1 MKNKILIVLTTIS
14 LFFVDFFS
22 KSYVVNHFT
31 YGSAG
36 QLTLIENIFN
46 IKLVH
51 NYGAAFSFLSH
62 WKGAQ
67 VYIFSFIAI
76 GMILYFIYEIVKGK
90 NTMLMNTIYAI
101 LIAGAAG
108 NLYDRL
114 TYGYV
119 IDFLDVHILNYDFP
133 IFNIADI
140 YITCGFIILILLELR
155 KKDTKKG

>member
-1 MKNKILIVLTTIS
+1 MKNKILIILTTIS

-22 KSYVVNHFT
+22 KSYVVNNFT
-31 YGSAG
+31 YGGAG

-51 NYGAAFSFLSH
+51 NYGAAFSFLSD
-62 WKGAQ
+62 WEGAQ
-67 VYIFSFIAI
+67 IYIFSFIAI
-76 GMILYFIYEIVKGK
+76 GMILYFMYEITKGK
-90 NTMLMNTIYAI
+90 NSIWMNVIYAT

-119 IDFLDVHILNYDFP
+119 IDFLDVHIFNYDFP

-140 YITCGFIILILLELR
+140 YITCGFVALILLEIR
-155 KKDTKKG
+155 KKEHGK